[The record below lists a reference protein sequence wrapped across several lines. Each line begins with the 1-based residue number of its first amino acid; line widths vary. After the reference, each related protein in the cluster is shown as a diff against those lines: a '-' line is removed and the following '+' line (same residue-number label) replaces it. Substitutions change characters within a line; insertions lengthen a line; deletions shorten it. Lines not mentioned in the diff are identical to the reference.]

1 MLYHEIT
8 IGILSLKNDSTR
20 HDVGSPFWCIGR
32 TDASKTLDSFAKGR
46 FRSGGSDLG
55 EALYRWNTSTIS
67 PARRE
72 LTVICGPA
80 PPKEMW
86 SDPNLSLKMPQL
98 RRTGIEKLRSKR
110 AHDAIY
116 WSRTDRAIST
126 QFLRLKLSLYLYLV
140 SAVQEVFSSRTWC
153 FLGKQGK

>member
-8 IGILSLKNDSTR
+8 IGILSLKTTR
-20 HDVGSPFWCIGR
+20 RSRLEVNF
-32 TDASKTLDSFAKGR
+32 DADGPMLKQTWTLFSD
-46 FRSGGSDLG
+46 GSDPEVQILA

-86 SDPNLSLKMPQL
+86 SDPNLSEDATTLKDWHWK
-98 RRTGIEKLRSKR
+98 T
-110 AHDAIY
+110 AI
-116 WSRTDRAIST
+116 
-126 QFLRLKLSLYLYLV
+126 
-140 SAVQEVFSSRTWC
+140 
-153 FLGKQGK
+153 